1 MEINNGWFVSGRLSV
16 ALIFDEIM
24 MPGILSS
31 LLICVCLGL
40 KVTIEDIMSKEW
52 FSNFI
57 YVFSLVF
64 GDPLETVRFSA
75 HKVAK
80 WKDRLFGKGPKEKLK
95 TEIFSMWC

>member
-1 MEINNGWFVSGRLSV
+1 
-16 ALIFDEIM
+16 
-24 MPGILSS
+24 
-31 LLICVCLGL
+31 
-40 KVTIEDIMSKEW
+40 MSKEW
-52 FSNFI
+52 LSNFI

-95 TEIFSMWC
+95 TEIFSVWCQPISVLSRVRSHDLLR